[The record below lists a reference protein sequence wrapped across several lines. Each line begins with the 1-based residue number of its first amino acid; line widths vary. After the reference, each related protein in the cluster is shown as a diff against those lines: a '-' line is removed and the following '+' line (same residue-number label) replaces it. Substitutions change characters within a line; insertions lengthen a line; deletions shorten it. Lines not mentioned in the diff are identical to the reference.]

1 MNQRLCFGMLATLLT
16 TALLGTTTSSYAESI
31 KGVNQAS
38 ESRVSQAQQT
48 RKSRVTKNDLRQAV
62 SSPLS
67 VSTPSN
73 VQPPDGVKLGE
84 YQSQAAIRC
93 LVTPCPSAMD
103 RAVVAKILPHE
114 LNGYQAATLYVRSI
128 PVLTFLGSRLA
139 PAESTKVGE
148 TWRNSDVSRQ
158 QRSSKADANTS
169 QDDPVWRATAVAAK
183 LNQLSR
189 EHVDAKAIAVIWNGD
204 KSNYSIKVNG
214 EELVEVN
221 GKTRLPDTTRNVATD
236 ALQATN
242 RLRRLMGNAPPLR
255 EIAGVPVSKPKP
267 RQIANRPSA
276 SRVANERSRIVQQPT
291 TAIAYRPVLSE
302 LKGMASWYGYADNGS
317 QSASGERF
325 NENALTAAHRTLP
338 FGTQVRVTN
347 MNNGRSVVVRI
358 NDRGPFIRGRLIDV
372 SAGAARV
379 LGMMSSGVAPVRV
392 EILGKPQQVAVD
404 DN

>member
-1 MNQRLCFGMLATLLT
+1 MNQKFCFGMLATLLT

-48 RKSRVTKNDLRQAV
+48 SKPRVTKNELRQAV
-62 SSPLS
+62 SSPLL
-67 VSTPSN
+67 STPSN
-73 VQPPDGVKLGE
+73 LQPTDGVKLGE

-93 LVTPCPSAMD
+93 LVKPCPSAMD
-103 RAVVAKILPHE
+103 RAVVAKILAHE

-139 PAESTKVGE
+139 PADSTKVGQ
-148 TWRNSDVSRQ
+148 TRRNSDSRQ
-158 QRSSKADANTS
+158 QRSSQADATNS

-183 LNQLSR
+183 LNQLNR
-189 EHVDAKAIAVIWNGD
+189 ENVDAKAIAVVWNGD

-242 RLRRLMGNAPPLR
+242 RLRRLMGNAPPLPK
-255 EIAGVPVSKPKP
+255 IAGVPVSKPKP
-267 RQIANRPSA
+267 RQIANPPSS
-276 SRVANERSRIVQQPT
+276 SRVANERSRVVQQPSN
-291 TAIAYRPVLSE
+291 AIAYRPVLSE
-302 LKGMASWYGYADNGS
+302 IKGMASWYGYAGNGT

-325 NENALTAAHRTLP
+325 NENAMTAAHRTLP

-347 MNNGRSVVVRI
+347 TNNGRSVVVRI
-358 NDRGPFIRGRLIDV
+358 NDRGPFIRGRIIDV

-379 LGMMSSGVAPVRV
+379 LGMISSGVAPVRV
-392 EILGKPQQVAVD
+392 EILGKPQKVAID
-404 DN
+404 EN